1 MMNKPLSVA
10 RREYI
15 QTVVD
20 LTNNSGLPMCVIVD
34 ILDGILK
41 DARNLADTEYQR
53 DLAAWN
59 KQQEGA
65 NEHADT

>member
-1 MMNKPLSVA
+1 MQKPLSVA

-15 QTVVD
+15 QSVVD
-20 LTNNSGLPMCVIVD
+20 LTNNSGLPMFTIVD

-41 DARNLADTEYQR
+41 DARNLAETEYQR
-53 DLAAWN
+53 DLAAY

-65 NEHADT
+65 EEHADT

>member
-1 MMNKPLSVA
+1 MKKNKPISVA

-15 QTVVD
+15 QSVVD
-20 LTNNSGLPMCVIVD
+20 LTNNSGLPMFTIVD

-41 DARNLADTEYQR
+41 DARNLAETEYQR
-53 DLAAWN
+53 DLAAY

-65 NEHADT
+65 EEHADT

>member
-1 MMNKPLSVA
+1 MKNKPLSVA

-15 QTVVD
+15 QSVVD
-20 LTNNSGLPMCVIVD
+20 LTNNSGLPMFTIVD

-41 DARNLADTEYQR
+41 DARNLAETEYQR
-53 DLAAWN
+53 DLAAY

-65 NEHADT
+65 EEHADT

>member
-1 MMNKPLSVA
+1 MMKNKPISVA

-15 QTVVD
+15 QSVVD
-20 LTNNSGLPMCVIVD
+20 LTNNSGLPMFTIVD

-41 DARNLADTEYQR
+41 DARNLAETEYQR
-53 DLAAWN
+53 DLAAY

-65 NEHADT
+65 EEHADT

>member
-1 MMNKPLSVA
+1 MNKPLSVA

-20 LTNNSGLPMCVIVD
+20 LTNNSGLPMFTIVD

-41 DARNLADTEYQR
+41 DARNLAETEYQR